1 MTRINLLPP
10 EKIKAK
16 RRPSEKSYLWL
27 AILLPAL
34 VLVLLV
40 FLYISASGQ
49 VSKKDKAL
57 KEAQTELTDWQNKNA
72 SLLQYKTRQD
82 QISQREATVV
92 TALQGRV
99 YWARILNNIAIT
111 IPTDIWLTSLNG
123 ISGDATAPGTVQFTG
138 YTLQCPNRNM
148 GGFYGY
154 FPDYKPVANWLERMA
169 QIIEFQR
176 VWLANAQPTRQGVT
190 IITNPDGTTV
200 TGSRVIQFSST
211 ATLNM
216 DNAAIGGAPKP
227 VAPPTAA
234 PSTTPS
240 EGGST
245 E

>member
-138 YTLQCPNRNM
+138 YTLQCP
-148 GGFYGY
+148 
-154 FPDYKPVANWLERMA
+154 RMA